1 MNERDLFER
10 MDVIIAEIE
19 RLDRENP
26 TGPDEETDPRIQKL
40 LEEGTEITKQLDP
53 LMRRRFRHNPAK
65 LAEWDD
71 IIHMCDDPDEDDPDK
86 QRGLQIP

>member
-71 IIHMCDDPDEDDPDK
+71 IMHTCDGLDEDDPNDSGAS
-86 QRGLQIP
+86 QTS